1 MSSER
6 PEPRWVSRA
15 VALAVQADQI
25 RHHGGSHGVRD
36 IGLLDSALHRPV
48 NRWHYEQCDDLRLL
62 GATYCVA
69 IARNHPF
76 LDGNKRAAFQI
87 MYVFLGLNGLRVLS
101 DEAAVVDIMLRVA
114 TGDANDVQLAE
125 WLNSHVEPR

>member
-1 MSSER
+1 
-6 PEPRWVSRA
+6 

-36 IGLLDSALHRPV
+36 LGLLDSALHRPV
-48 NRWHYEQCDDLRLL
+48 NRWHYEQCDDLHLL

-69 IARNHPF
+69 IGRNHPF

-87 MYVFLGLNGLRVLS
+87 MYVFLGLNGLRVVS
-101 DEAAVVDIMLRVA
+101 DEATVVNVMLRVA
-114 TGDANDVQLAE
+114 TGEANDVELTE
-125 WLNSHVEPR
+125 WLNSHVELR